1 MSVKNEGKDIEMV
14 SKEDQ
19 GSDVEKGDEP
29 EEEEESS
36 SEELIDREID
46 VPMFVFLWTYKPWH
60 LFGHLIPFFLTHS
73 CLFCAFGVLLCN
85 YGYAESCCT
94 WIGLC
99 GFVSCILG
107 MSKIQTF
114 SFLLGESE
122 ILKDEL
128 TKMRKLMAKFEN
140 ENQALKETL
149 VKLEEQSE
157 ALKEQSGKLERF
169 NTDLNLTT
177 EYYET
182 HVREFK
188 RERLELAQTFFEI
201 EQIVETLTEKEGNLQ
216 QRCTILK
223 KELKKLRA
231 HNKAIAETYNNLVEE
246 HENVQLTNKRM
257 GEQIKKFQEMRQNFI
272 DQRNVLKDSMR
283 GNLSGLNSM
292 MENYEILYL
301 QEIAHNTEFLDGRAG
316 MTAEKFEEFIR
327 RIPANMQVD
336 EDKLISLFEE
346 LGNEDFICNHEQM
359 RRIVVEIVKANSG
372 MGGRLAAGGGQSQEE
387 KVAIVDL

>member
-1 MSVKNEGKDIEMV
+1 MV

-85 YGYAESCCT
+85 YGYAEACCT

-122 ILKDEL
+122 VLKDEL
-128 TKMRKLMAKFEN
+128 TKMKKLMAKFEN
-140 ENQALKETL
+140 ENKALKETL

-169 NTDLNLTT
+169 NMDLNLTT
-177 EYYET
+177 ENYEV
-182 HVREFK
+182 HVRKFK
-188 RERLELAQTFFEI
+188 HERLELAQTFFEI
-201 EQIVETLTEKEGNLQ
+201 EQIVETLTEKEGSLQ